1 MAATAIRGATLGDL
15 KHMPGRS
22 RDNLQPLPE
31 FYRRR
36 AVNGQV
42 IEPAV
47 HDAFEKI
54 WPWFWNHVGTELG
67 DPARAAD
74 LADEIVCRV
83 TRHVK
88 KHPGQIH
95 SLVALCR
102 VSAEN
107 YIKTVRKRER
117 RIDFRGLGHDIEAAL
132 FPAASDSQ
140 RELDLMICTDQ
151 VLDGEDVEFR
161 VMLQRRLMEETWPQ
175 IAEALGMSAEQA
187 RRRFQRAR
195 ERIQWDVI
203 FPERKR
209 GGS

>member
-1 MAATAIRGATLGDL
+1 
-15 KHMPGRS
+15 MPGRS
-22 RDNLQPLPE
+22 RDNLEPPE

-36 AVNGQV
+36 VVKGRV

-67 DPARAAD
+67 DRARAAD

-83 TRHVK
+83 TGHVK

-102 VSAEN
+102 VAAEN
-107 YIKTVRKRER
+107 HIKTVRKRER
-117 RIDFRGLGHDIEAAL
+117 RIDFRGLGQDIEAEL

-140 RELDLMICTDQ
+140 RELELLICTDQ
-151 VLDGEDVEFR
+151 ALDGENVEFR
-161 VMLQRRLMEETWPQ
+161 NMLQRRLMEETWGQ
-175 IAEALGMSAEQA
+175 IAEALGMSPEQA

-203 FPERKR
+203 FPERKEED
-209 GGS
+209 S